1 MPYSLKIKK
10 TALKELQQFDKA
22 TRERIVSAI
31 DQLAD
36 NPHVGKLLKG
46 NFSGL
51 RRIRVGSYKVI
62 YEINETEVLV
72 LILRIAQRKDVY
84 RGNSFQ

>member
-10 TALKELQQFDKA
+10 TALKELQQFDKP
-22 TRERIVSAI
+22 TRARIVSAI

-51 RRIRVGSYKVI
+51 RRIRVGSYRVI
-62 YEINETEVLV
+62 YEISETEVLV
-72 LILRIAQRKDVY
+72 LVLRIAQRKDVY
-84 RGNSFQ
+84 RGNPL

>member
-10 TALKELQQFDKA
+10 TALKELRQFDKP

-31 DQLAD
+31 DQLAN

-46 NFSGL
+46 DLSGL
-51 RRIRVGSYKVI
+51 RRIRVGSYRVI

-72 LILRIAQRKDVY
+72 LVVRVAQRKDVY
-84 RGNSFQ
+84 RGKPS